1 MPNTQYPK
9 VTVLM
14 SCYNASQYLREA
26 MDSILGQTYRD
37 YQFIV
42 VNDGSTDDTAK
53 ILEECAAKDER
64 IVLID
69 KKNTGLA
76 DSLNTG
82 MRVARGDWIARL
94 DADDIAMPDRLAKQM
109 AYVASHP
116 STVLL
121 GTGFIEINGTG
132 EILRTYRYPARTKK
146 YLRQIMRTGRFAPH
160 SSCLYHKATVER
172 LGGFNPRFLRSQDAD
187 LWFRLSLSGE
197 IAALPEPLVEIRKH
211 CDGISNDDSGKMQAL
226 FGLAA
231 RTCHFLRVRGAA
243 DPSAQSD
250 EEWSRFIQ
258 WLGIKAEKHGLFTRR
273 HDRERL
279 KEQYLSTKNKIL
291 AAWRLLGALDSLDDI
306 PRIIRRRRFSTALAA
321 DLAQEWLVVRDA

>member
-1 MPNTQYPK
+1 MACHNTER
-9 VTVLM
+9 
-14 SCYNASQYLREA
+14 YLGEA
-26 MDSILGQTYRD
+26 IESLLSQTYTS
-37 YQFIV
+37 F
-42 VNDGSTDDTAK
+42 K
-53 ILEECAAKDER
+53 
-64 IVLID
+64 VLIVD
-69 KKNTGLA
+69 DASSDSSVQIIRYYAQRDARVEAVFLKKNVGPASARNTAIKLA
-76 DSLNTG
+76 QSEWVG
-82 MRVARGDWIARL
+82 IL

-109 AYVASHP
+109 AYVTSHP

-121 GTGFIEINGTG
+121 GTGFVEINGAG
-132 EILRTYRYPARTKK
+132 KIQRTYRYPARTKK
-146 YLRQIMRTGRFAPH
+146 YLRQTMRTGRFAPH
-160 SSCLYHKATVER
+160 SSCLYHKPTVER

-243 DPSAQSD
+243 DPSVQSD
-250 EEWSRFIQ
+250 QEWSRFIE
-258 WLGIKAEKHGLFTRR
+258 WLGIKAEEHGLFRRR

-279 KEQYLSTKNKIL
+279 KEQYLSTTNKIL

-321 DLAQEWLVVRDA
+321 DLAQEWLVVRDT